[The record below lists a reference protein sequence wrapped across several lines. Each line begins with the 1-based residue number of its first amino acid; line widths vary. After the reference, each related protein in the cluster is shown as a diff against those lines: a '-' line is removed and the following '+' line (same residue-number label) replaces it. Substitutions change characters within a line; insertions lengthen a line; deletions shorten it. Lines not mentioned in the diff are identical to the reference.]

1 MEPEVVGVVI
11 SVLIAVTGLLAYV
24 YRAGVKVQRL
34 EGKVAE
40 LEKDVSGHLS
50 DASDVKERLVRL
62 ETKMDMLL
70 KHNGVHHN
78 D

>member
-1 MEPEVVGVVI
+1 MDPEIVGI
-11 SVLIAVTGLLAYV
+11 GLSALIVVTGLLAYV

-50 DASDVKERLVRL
+50 DAADVRERLVRL
-62 ETKMDMLL
+62 ETKVDILL
-70 KHNGVHHN
+70 KHNGVKH
-78 D
+78 DG